1 MHKNEYKK
9 ALTDIR
15 NTFLDYKKILNEESV
30 NILEKSFVK
39 QKEYLNGITLN
50 MISSKNIILNNIGN
64 LIAYEIFKKKTN
76 KDLLD
81 ITTHYFKEYENIQKE
96 IKRLTKE
103 LEKITTT
110 INFIDNINDNEF
122 EKYLSYKMN

>member
-15 NTFLDYKKILNEESV
+15 NTFLDYKKILNEESI
-30 NILEKSFVK
+30 NILEKSFIK
-39 QKEYLNGITLN
+39 QREYLNGITLN